1 MRPFLSNFAGS
12 AVVPTRHRHEALGR
26 TLDSLVNQG
35 VVPFELIIVDGSE
48 DDETRLVVE
57 AFSQRTTGICEVK
70 YLRAKTLGA
79 AVQRNQGVA
88 EATQSVIWF
97 FDDDI
102 LFEPECVP
110 HLWKALHSSQDV
122 GGVNAM
128 ITNQC
133 YQPPGRVSRFMFR
146 LMGGQGSSL
155 AGRVLGPAVNLLPE
169 DRAELPEIVPVDWLN
184 TTCTMYRREAL
195 PEPPFPAHFTGYSL
209 MEDVTLSVIV
219 GRKWKLANART
230 ARIFHDSQPGSHK
243 SDPAEL
249 SAMELINR
257 HYVMT
262 HILNRTELLDY
273 ARLFLWEGFQLVAG
287 VAQKHSRPYFFS
299 DLRGKGMAL
308 LRLLCPPSK
317 TNL

>member
-1 MRPFLSNFAGS
+1 MRNDMSPIPSNFAAS
-12 AVVPTRHRHEALGR
+12 AVIPTRHRHEALGR
-26 TLDSLVNQG
+26 TLDSLLKQNVL
-35 VVPFELIIVDGSE
+35 PKELIVVDGSE
-48 DDETRLVVE
+48 DDQTRLVVKS
-57 AFSQRTTGICEVK
+57 FSQHSMGVCTVK
-70 YLRAKTLGA
+70 YLRTDVLGA

-88 EATQSVIWF
+88 VATQPVIWF

-102 LFEPECVP
+102 LFEPECVTR
-110 HLWKALHSSQDV
+110 LWAALHSSQDV

-133 YQPPGRVSRFMFR
+133 YQPPGGISRFMFR

-155 AGRVLGPAVNLLPE
+155 AGRILGPAVNLLPE
-169 DRAELPEIVPVDWLN
+169 DRAELPEIMTVEWLN

-230 ARIFHDSQPGSHK
+230 ARIFHDSQPGCHK
-243 SDPAEL
+243 SDPVEL

-257 HYVMT
+257 HFVMT
-262 HILNRTELLDY
+262 QILDRNHWLDY
-273 ARLFLWEGFQLVAG
+273 ARLTAWEGFQLLVSFARADARRNIRALCFG
-287 VAQKHSRPYFFS
+287 KW
-299 DLRGKGMAL
+299 RGL
-308 LRLLCPPSK
+308 LKIINNKP
-317 TNL
+317 

>member
-1 MRPFLSNFAGS
+1 MRPFLSSLAAS
-12 AVVPTRHRHEALGR
+12 AIVPTRHRHEALGR

-48 DDETRLVVE
+48 ES
-57 AFSQRTTGICEVK
+57 FGQRTRGVCEVK
-70 YLRAKTLGA
+70 YLRAETLGA

-88 EATQSVIWF
+88 VATKPVIWF

-110 HLWKALHSSQDV
+110 YLWKALHSAQDV

-133 YQPPGRVSRFMFR
+133 YQPPGMVSRFMFR

-155 AGRVLGPAVNLLPE
+155 AGRILGPAVNLLPE
-169 DRAELPEIVPVDWLN
+169 DRAELPEIVPVEWLN

-243 SDPAEL
+243 SNPAKL
-249 SAMELINR
+249 AAMELINR

-262 HILNRTELLDY
+262 HILQRTGLLDY
-273 ARLFLWEGFQLVAG
+273 LRLFLWEAFQLVA
-287 VAQKHSRPYFFS
+287 AATQLDSRRQIFS
-299 DLRGKGMAL
+299 TLLGKGMAIIRL
-308 LRLLCPPSK
+308 LRPVSIGPV
-317 TNL
+317 

>member
-1 MRPFLSNFAGS
+1 MSATLCNLAAS
-12 AVVPTRHRHEALGR
+12 AVVPTRLRHEALSR
-26 TLDSLVNQG
+26 TLDSLLKQNVL
-35 VVPFELIIVDGSE
+35 PLELIVVDGSE
-48 DDETRLVVE
+48 DDQTRLVVE
-57 AFSQRTTGICEVK
+57 SFSQRTTGICEVK
-70 YLRAKTLGA
+70 YLRAKALGA

-88 EATQSVIWF
+88 EATQPVIWF

-169 DRAELPEIVPVDWLN
+169 DRAELPEIVPVEWLN

-195 PEPPFPAHFTGYSL
+195 PEPPFPTHFTGYSL

-219 GRKWKLANART
+219 GRKLKLANART

-243 SDPAEL
+243 SDPIEL
-249 SAMELINR
+249 AAMELINR

-262 HILNRTELLDY
+262 HVLQRTGLLDY
-273 ARLFLWEGFQLVAG
+273 LRLFLWEAFQLVA
-287 VAQKHSRPYFFS
+287 AATQPDSHRQIFS
-299 DLRGKGMAL
+299 TLRGKGMAIIRL
-308 LRLLCPPSK
+308 LRPISMRAF
-317 TNL
+317 